1 MRTKMLAITVISV
14 IAGTLAL
21 YIGSNIIVLGSFAE
35 LEEKTVQQNVGR
47 TLSALDNEY
56 TDLSSK
62 TGDYAEWDETY
73 NFVRDANAAYPQENL
88 DPPTFANLR
97 VDVVVFINTAGQVV
111 YGTAFQDMTKAPL
124 PQSLLDLISANDILW
139 YHPDIESV
147 ITGIVPLSS
156 DKPLLIASRPILTD
170 NHEGPIRGAMIM
182 GRYFD
187 TEEIEYLINTVHL
200 PLSLSSFTDLENN
213 SDSYAVYQALSKKDS
228 IFVQPLNADMAA
240 GYTLLMDVYD
250 DPFLMLRVDMPRDI
264 YKQGEATVGYFL
276 MAQIV
281 TGVVTSAAVLVILE
295 KYVVSRVDRL
305 ASDIKDIEKSN
316 RVSEHLSWDSK
327 DKDELSVLA
336 GAIDSMMEA
345 RLKAIEQMAAMVG
358 HDLRNPLT
366 GIANAA
372 YYLRMKIG
380 SDLGPK
386 ATEMLDLIDRDIE
399 YSNKIVDDLLEYSRA
414 IGLNLS
420 ESNPKSIVKE
430 ALELVNIP
438 ANVQVLDF
446 TEDTPKITVDIDKMK
461 RTCVNIIKNAFDA
474 MPEGGKLTVKS
485 RKARGNVEFS
495 FTDTGAGVPKETVER
510 LFTPLFTTKARGMGF
525 GLAICK
531 RIVEAHGGKISVE
544 STVGKGTTFTL
555 TIPVETK
562 LKGVT
567 NFEGTN

>member
-1 MRTKMLAITVISV
+1 
-14 IAGTLAL
+14 
-21 YIGSNIIVLGSFAE
+21 
-35 LEEKTVQQNVGR
+35 
-47 TLSALDNEY
+47 
-56 TDLSSK
+56 
-62 TGDYAEWDETY
+62 
-73 NFVRDANAAYPQENL
+73 
-88 DPPTFANLR
+88 
-97 VDVVVFINTAGQVV
+97 
-111 YGTAFQDMTKAPL
+111 
-124 PQSLLDLISANDILW
+124 
-139 YHPDIESV
+139 
-147 ITGIVPLSS
+147 
-156 DKPLLIASRPILTD
+156 
-170 NHEGPIRGAMIM
+170 MIM

-250 DPFLMLRVDMPRDI
+250 DSFLMLRVDMPRDI

-276 MAQIV
+276 VAQIV
-281 TGVVTSAAVLVILE
+281 TGVVTGAAVLVILE

-380 SDLGPK
+380 SDLGSK

-461 RTCVNIIKNAFDA
+461 RVCVNIIKNAFDA

-495 FTDTGAGVPKETVER
+495 FTDTGAGVPKETLER

-555 TIPVETK
+555 TIPVEPK

-567 NFEGTN
+567 NFDGTN

>member
-1 MRTKMLAITVISV
+1 MLAITVISV

-276 MAQIV
+276 VAQIV

-495 FTDTGAGVPKETVER
+495 FTDTGAGVPKETLER

>member
-1 MRTKMLAITVISV
+1 MLAITVISV

>member
-1 MRTKMLAITVISV
+1 MLAITVISV

-420 ESNPKSIVKE
+420 ESNPKAIVKE

>member
-1 MRTKMLAITVISV
+1 M
-14 IAGTLAL
+14 
-21 YIGSNIIVLGSFAE
+21 
-35 LEEKTVQQNVGR
+35 
-47 TLSALDNEY
+47 
-56 TDLSSK
+56 
-62 TGDYAEWDETY
+62 
-73 NFVRDANAAYPQENL
+73 
-88 DPPTFANLR
+88 
-97 VDVVVFINTAGQVV
+97 
-111 YGTAFQDMTKAPL
+111 
-124 PQSLLDLISANDILW
+124 
-139 YHPDIESV
+139 
-147 ITGIVPLSS
+147 
-156 DKPLLIASRPILTD
+156 
-170 NHEGPIRGAMIM
+170 
-182 GRYFD
+182 
-187 TEEIEYLINTVHL
+187 
-200 PLSLSSFTDLENN
+200 
-213 SDSYAVYQALSKKDS
+213 
-228 IFVQPLNADMAA
+228 
-240 GYTLLMDVYD
+240 
-250 DPFLMLRVDMPRDI
+250 
-264 YKQGEATVGYFL
+264 
-276 MAQIV
+276 
-281 TGVVTSAAVLVILE
+281 ILE

-474 MPEGGKLTVKS
+474 MAQGGKLTIKS
-485 RKARGNVEFS
+485 RKTRGNVEFS
-495 FTDTGAGVPKETVER
+495 FTDTGAGVPKETLER

-544 STVGKGTTFTL
+544 STLGKGTTFTL
-555 TIPVETK
+555 TIPVEPK

-567 NFEGTN
+567 NFDGTD